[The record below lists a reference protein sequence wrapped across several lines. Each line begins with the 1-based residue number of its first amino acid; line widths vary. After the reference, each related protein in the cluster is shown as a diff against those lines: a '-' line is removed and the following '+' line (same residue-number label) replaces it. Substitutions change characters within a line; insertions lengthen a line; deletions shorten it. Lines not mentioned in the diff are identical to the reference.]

1 MENLPSAYHYFS
13 STKLYGSD
21 TVQKTVMETSS
32 CSSMKMLQMIIS
44 LPTFKLQMLRLIN
57 GSLLPMRRVKFQN
70 ERVSAK
76 WMQDGMG
83 KHQVYLG
90 IPAR

>member
-13 STKLYGSD
+13 STKFYSSD
-21 TVQKTVMETSS
+21 TVQKIVTETSS
-32 CSSMKMLQMIIS
+32 CFSTKTLRMIIS
-44 LPTFKLQMLRLIN
+44 LPIFKLQMLRLIN
-57 GSLLPMRRVKFQN
+57 GSLLPIRRVKFQN

-76 WMQDGMG
+76 WTQDGMG
-83 KHQVYLG
+83 KHQVYSE

>member
-1 MENLPSAYHYFS
+1 
-13 STKLYGSD
+13 
-21 TVQKTVMETSS
+21 
-32 CSSMKMLQMIIS
+32 MIIS
-44 LPTFKLQMLRLIN
+44 LPIFKLQMLRLID

-70 ERVSAK
+70 ERVLAK

-83 KHQVYLG
+83 KHQVYSG

>member
-1 MENLPSAYHYFS
+1 MENLPSTYHYLPSAKFYCS
-13 STKLYGSD
+13 NTL
-21 TVQKTVMETSS
+21 QKIVTETSS
-32 CSSMKMLQMIIS
+32 CSSTKTLQMIIS
-44 LPTFKLQMLRLIN
+44 LPIFKLQMLRLID

-70 ERVSAK
+70 ERVLAK

-83 KHQVYLG
+83 KHQVYSG